1 MIKSF
6 KDLGGHLDSL
16 GGKAGSFLK
25 QHVVFLGLIFSIM
38 ALGLSGYNTYLLKTT
53 KVVVAGNLPPTVN
66 IAKLTNSEI
75 EKMIKNGAPVLGN
88 PDAKVTLVEFADFQC
103 PFCAKLFKEVI
114 TELKQK
120 YINTGQVKF
129 IYMNFAF
136 LGQESQYSAQASKC
150 AQDQGKFW
158 EYHNYLYNN
167 HQGENQGAFSLE
179 NLKKFAVNLGL
190 NPAQFNKCLDE
201 KKYEKYVI
209 EDTALGR
216 KFGVKGTPGTFVND
230 FFING
235 AQPLPVFTSRIDSA
249 LSGK

>member
-1 MIKSF
+1 
-6 KDLGGHLDSL
+6 
-16 GGKAGSFLK
+16 
-25 QHVVFLGLIFSIM
+25 M

-53 KVVVAGNLPPTVN
+53 KVVAGNLPPTADV
-66 IAKLTNSEI
+66 AKLTDSEI
-75 EKMIKNGAPVLGN
+75 AKMIKNGAPVLGN
-88 PDAKVTLVEFADFQC
+88 PDAQVTLVEFADFQC
-103 PFCAKLFKEVI
+103 PFCGQLFKEVI
-114 TELKQK
+114 SELKQK

-129 IYMNFAF
+129 VYMNFAF
-136 LGQESQYSAQASKC
+136 LGPESQFSAQASKC

-158 EYHNYLYNN
+158 EYHDYLYNN
-167 HQGENQGAFSLE
+167 QQGENQEAFSLE
-179 NLKKFAVNLGL
+179 NLKKFAVKLGL
-190 NPAQFNKCLDE
+190 NSSQFNKCLDE

-235 AQPLPVFTSRIDSA
+235 SQALAVFTSRIDSA